1 MKKKT
6 LIARDFYLN
15 RLIDF
20 KDTDMIK
27 VITGIRRCGKS
38 ILMGLMQEY
47 LLNNG
52 VSEKQIIS
60 INFES
65 MVYSDM
71 DVKTLYEY
79 VCKNVVS
86 DKKIYLFFDE
96 VQLVKD
102 WQKAINSFRVDIDCD
117 IYITGSN
124 AYLLSSE
131 LSTYL
136 SGRYIEIKV
145 LPLSFRE
152 FIDFHGYRL
161 KEKIL
166 SDKSSKK
173 IIYDAENDPV
183 DARDIFDLYVK
194 YGGMPSIA
202 DVGLDVEKV
211 SAVLDGIYSA
221 VIVRDILERKKH
233 DNIRQINDAVLL
245 RKIMMFLA
253 DNIGNNTSS
262 NSIKN
267 TLINEK
273 LIDNRPAVQTVSA
286 YVNALTEA
294 FVFYEIQ
301 RFDIKGRE
309 YLKTLGKYYIVDIG
323 LRNYLLG
330 NRGDDSGHILENIIY
345 FELLRRGYEVSVGKI
360 NNKEIDFIAVKT
372 NEKKYIQVT
381 ETMVSEETRQR
392 ELAPLTMVDDNYE
405 KFIITMDKP
414 IVTDIDGIRIINA
427 LDWLLN
433 E

>member
-15 RLIDF
+15 KLIDF

-38 ILMGLMQEY
+38 SLMGLMQEY

-60 INFES
+60 MNFES

-71 DVKTLYEY
+71 DVKALYEY
-79 VCKNVVS
+79 VCKNTVP
-86 DKKIYLFFDE
+86 DKKMYLFFDE
-96 VQLVKD
+96 VQLMKD
-102 WQKAINSFRVDIDCD
+102 WQKAINSFRVDLDCD

-183 DARDIFDLYVK
+183 DARDVFDLYVK

-202 DVGLDVEKV
+202 DVGLEVEKV

-267 TLINEK
+267 TLVNEK

-330 NRGDDSGHILENIIY
+330 NRGGDSGHILENIIY

-360 NNKEIDFIAVKT
+360 DNKEIDFIAVKT

-381 ETMVSEETRQR
+381 ETMISEETRQR
-392 ELAPLTMVDDNYE
+392 ELAPLMMVDDNYE

-427 LDWLLN
+427 LDWLLS